1 MKIDRR
7 SFLSLG
13 IGGAAGAA
21 LTPLP
26 WKLMDDV
33 SIWSQN
39 WPWTPVPQDGEVSYV
54 NSTCSLCSGGCGI
67 TIRKV
72 NDRPVKIEG
81 MVGHPV
87 NNGRLCIL
95 GLAGLQLLYS
105 PTRVQTPLKRVGK
118 RGEGKWRKISW
129 QAAIS
134 EVVSNLKGLRE
145 KGEAHTV
152 AGILG
157 NDRGTVPQL
166 FERLLS
172 VYGSPNFFR
181 VPSVQDAYE
190 LTLQLMHG
198 TQAMAG
204 FDVGSADLIISFGS
218 GLIEGW
224 GSPVH
229 MFLANSYR
237 KATGAK
243 LIQVE
248 PRLSNTAAKAD
259 TWLPINPGT
268 EAALALGL
276 AHVMI
281 REKRYSDFVSNSGF
295 GFEDWQDQSGKKRRG
310 FKQLVL
316 EDYPPEKV
324 AEITGIEPD
333 KIESLGKAFLNAKR
347 PLVLGGRG
355 QGRTPGSTNELM
367 AIHALNALA
376 GNINRPGGVWAIPE
390 PDYIQWPEHE
400 MDEVAAISVQKGRVD
415 GARSEENP
423 YSRYLLNR
431 LAKAINTG
439 KPYPI
444 NALFVAGA
452 NPCYSLPDTK
462 AVMAAFDKI
471 PYVVSFSSFLDET
484 AQNAD
489 LILPNHL
496 FLERYE
502 DVPAPAALHKPI
514 IGFLRPVVS
523 PLHNTRHMGDVIIEL
538 AKGLGGGISDAF
550 PWSDYLACLKATLG
564 TKWPQME
571 KMGCWT
577 NSNYQ
582 PPEWSKAFETPS
594 GKFEFVASALQA
606 GSEDEKKASPG
617 YLPVVPE
624 GDKSTYPLIMVAYD
638 TMCLSS
644 GYIGS
649 PPFLMKTVPDTVL
662 KGANGFV
669 EINPETAKNYQ
680 LGQGDMAILHT
691 PKAQV
696 TVRVNLYDGIRPG
709 IIAMARGLGH
719 TAYDEYLNNK
729 GVNVNELMG
738 ATEDPIS
745 GLDAA
750 WGIRAKLVKA

>member
-13 IGGAAGAA
+13 IGSAAGAA
-21 LTPLP
+21 LSPLP

-39 WPWTPVPQDGEVSYV
+39 WPWTPVPEDGEVSYV
-54 NSTCSLCSGGCGI
+54 NSTCSLCPGGCGI
-67 TIRKV
+67 TVRKV
-72 NDRPVKIEG
+72 KDRAVKIEG
-81 MVGHPV
+81 MAGHPV

-95 GLAGLQLLYS
+95 GLSGLQLLYS
-105 PTRVQTPLKRVGK
+105 PMRVVTPLKRVGK
-118 RGEGKWRKISW
+118 RGEGKWQKISW
-129 QAAIS
+129 QTAIS
-134 EVVSNLKGLRE
+134 EVVGNLKELRQ

-152 AGILG
+152 AGIMG
-157 NDRGTVPQL
+157 SDRGTVPQL

-181 VPSVQDAYE
+181 TPSMLDTYE
-190 LTLQLMHG
+190 LTFHLMHG

-229 MFLANSYR
+229 MFQVHGRR
-237 KATGAK
+237 KAVGAK
-243 LIQVE
+243 VIQIE

-259 TWLPINPGT
+259 TWLSINPGT

-276 AHVMI
+276 AHMMI
-281 REKRYSDFVSNSGF
+281 REKRYSDFVSQHGF
-295 GFEDWQDQSGKKRRG
+295 GFEDWEDQSGKKGKG

-316 EDYPPEKV
+316 EDYTPQKV

-333 KIESLGKAFLNAKR
+333 KIESLGKALMSAKR
-347 PLVLGGRG
+347 PLALGGRG
-355 QGRTPGSTNELM
+355 HGRTPGSTNEVM
-367 AIHALNALA
+367 AIHALNALT

-390 PDYIQWPEHE
+390 PDYIQWPDPEV
-400 MDEVAAISVQKGRVD
+400 DQVAALCVQKGRVD
-415 GARSEENP
+415 GARSQENP
-423 YSRYLLNR
+423 HSRYLLNR
-431 LAKAINTG
+431 LAKAIETG
-439 KPYPI
+439 RPYPV
-444 NALFVAGA
+444 NALFVEGA
-452 NPCYSLPDTK
+452 NPCYSLPDSK
-462 AVMAAFDKI
+462 AVLAAFDKV
-471 PYVVSFSSFLDET
+471 PFVVSFSSFMDET

-489 LILPNHL
+489 LIMPNHV

-502 DVPAPAALHKPI
+502 DVPAPAAFHKPI

-523 PLHNTRHMGDVIIEL
+523 PLYNTRHMGDVILEL
-538 AKGLGGGISDAF
+538 AKGLGGSINAAL
-550 PWSDYLACLKATLG
+550 PWSDYLSFLKAALG
-564 TKWPQME
+564 TKWPRME
-571 KMGCWT
+571 KNGFWA
-577 NSNYQ
+577 NFNYQ
-582 PPEWSKAFETPS
+582 PPEWDKSFDTPS
-594 GKFEFVASALQA
+594 GKFEFVATVLQNGSKNEKEAL
-606 GSEDEKKASPG
+606 PG

-624 GDKSTYPLIMVAYD
+624 GDSAAFPLVMITYD
-638 TMCLSS
+638 TMSLPS
-644 GYIGS
+644 GYIGA

-662 KGANGFV
+662 KGSTGFV
-669 EINPETAKNYQ
+669 EINPETAKAYH
-680 LGQGDMAILHT
+680 LGQGDMAILYT
-691 PKAQV
+691 PKGQV
-696 TVRVNLYDGIRPG
+696 KVRVNLYNGIRPG

-719 TAYDEYLNNK
+719 TAYDEYLSNK

>member
-13 IGGAAGAA
+13 IGGAAGVA

-39 WPWTPVPQDGEVSYV
+39 WPWTPVPEDGEVSYV
-54 NSTCSLCSGGCGI
+54 NSTCSLCPGGCGI
-67 TIRKV
+67 TVRKV
-72 NDRPVKIEG
+72 KDRAVKIEG
-81 MVGHPV
+81 MAGHPV
-87 NNGRLCIL
+87 NKGRICIL

-118 RGEGKWRKISW
+118 RGEGRWRKISW
-129 QAAIS
+129 QTAIS
-134 EVVSNLKGLRE
+134 EVVNNLKGLRE

-152 AGILG
+152 AAIMGS
-157 NDRGTVPQL
+157 DRGTVPQL

-181 VPSVQDAYE
+181 APSMQDSYE
-190 LTLQLMHG
+190 LTLHLMHG
-198 TQAMAG
+198 TQSMAG

-229 MFLANSYR
+229 MFQVNSQR
-237 KATGAK
+237 KAAGAK
-243 LIQVE
+243 VVQIE
-248 PRLSNTAAKAD
+248 PRLSSTAAKAD
-259 TWLPINPGT
+259 TWLSINPGT

-276 AHVMI
+276 AHLMI
-281 REKRYSDFVSNSGF
+281 REKRYGDFVSQHGF
-295 GFEDWQDQSGKKRRG
+295 GFEDWQDQNGKKRRG

-316 EDYPPEKV
+316 EDYTPEKV
-324 AEITGIEPD
+324 AEITGIEQD
-333 KIESLGKAFLNAKR
+333 KIESLGNLFLSAKR

-355 QGRTPGSTNELM
+355 QGITPGSTNELM
-367 AIHALNALA
+367 AIHALNALV

-390 PDYIQWPEHE
+390 PDYIQWPEPE
-400 MDEVAAISVQKGRVD
+400 VDQVAAISVQKGRVD
-415 GARSEENP
+415 GARSQENP
-423 YSRYLLNR
+423 HSRYLLNR
-431 LAKAINTG
+431 LANAIETG
-439 KPYPI
+439 KPYPV
-444 NALFVAGA
+444 NTLFVAGV

-462 AVMAAFDKI
+462 AVTAAFDKV
-471 PYVVSFSSFLDET
+471 PFVVSFSSFMDET

-502 DVPAPAALHKPI
+502 DVPAPAGWHKPI
-514 IGFLRPVVS
+514 IGLLRPVVS
-523 PLHNTRHMGDVIIEL
+523 PLHNTRHTGDVILEL
-538 AKGLGGGISDAF
+538 AKGLGGAVGAAF
-550 PWSDYLACLKATLG
+550 PWSDYLSSLKTTLG
-564 TKWPQME
+564 TKWLRME
-571 KMGCWT
+571 KTGCWA
-577 NSNYQ
+577 NLNYG
-582 PPEWSKAFETPS
+582 PPEWGKAFDTPS
-594 GKFEFVASALQA
+594 GKFEFLPSVLQK
-606 GSEDEKKASPG
+606 GSEKETSPG
-617 YLPVVPE
+617 YLPVAPE
-624 GDKSTYPLIMVAYD
+624 GDPSTYPLVMIPYD
-638 TMCLSS
+638 TMSLSS

-649 PPFLMKTVPDTVL
+649 PPFLIKTVPDTVL
-662 KGANGFV
+662 KGSNGVV
-669 EINPETAKNYQ
+669 EINPETAKSYQ
-680 LGQGDMAILHT
+680 LGQGDLAILNT
-691 PKAQV
+691 PRAQV
-696 TVRVNLYDGIRPG
+696 TVRVNLYHGIRPG

-750 WGIRAKLVKA
+750 WGIRANLVKA